1 MQMARTTL
9 GCRRAAVTFAASMIL
24 AGHAFAQELPDTMA
38 WTSYDV
44 GSAGHAEASAIAD
57 AFGREFGTKVRIQ
70 PSGSSIGRLQ
80 PVIAGRADLG
90 FLATETFFAT
100 EGTEDFAE
108 RRWGP
113 QDLRVIAGRPA
124 STGMVAAANSGVETI
139 ADVRGKR
146 VAFTAGNPSI
156 NVKCSALLNFGGLSE
171 DDVEIIM
178 FPTYAAAQESLAKG
192 EADVTC
198 GTTNSSAMYQLEASP
213 RGIRWLPVPA
223 GNEEGWK
230 RLQQVAPFFAPFKET
245 AGAGV
250 SEQNPAEIVSLRYPI
265 VVVRAD
271 KDADQVYAFTKAL
284 DESFGLYKDATKVT
298 ERWSLDEAG
307 TPPID
312 APFHEGAIRY
322 LKEKGI
328 WTEEHDAW
336 NEARLER
343 LNALRAAWD
352 EAIAEGKDMSDEEFA
367 KLWEQRREAVLA
379 GLN

>member
-1 MQMARTTL
+1 VYTTKANH
-9 GCRRAAVTFAASMIL
+9 GRRLAAVTFGASMIL
-24 AGHAFAQELPDTMA
+24 TGHSFAQELPDTMA

-70 PSGSSIGRLQ
+70 PSGSSVGRLQ
-80 PVIAGRADLG
+80 PVLTGRADLG
-90 FLATETFFAT
+90 FLATETFFAA

-124 STGMVAAANSGVETI
+124 STGMVAAADSGVETI
-139 ADVRGKR
+139 ADVKGKR

-156 NVKCSALLNFGGLSE
+156 NVKCSALLSFGGLTE
-171 DDVEIIM
+171 DDVEIVM
-178 FPTYAAAQESLAKG
+178 FPTYAAAQGSLASG

-223 GNEEGWK
+223 SNEEGWK

-250 SEQNPAEIVSLRYPI
+250 SEEKPAEIVSLRYPI
-265 VVVRAD
+265 IVVPAEKNAD
-271 KDADQVYAFTKAL
+271 EVYAFTKAL
-284 DESFGLYKDATKVT
+284 DETFDLYKNATKVT
-298 ERWSLDEAG
+298 ERWSLGEAG

-336 NEARLER
+336 NEARLAR

-352 EAIAEGKDMSDEEFA
+352 KTVAEGKDLSDEDYA
-367 KLWEQRREAVLA
+367 SLWQERREEALA
-379 GLN
+379 SLD